1 MPAGWVAAGVAAY
14 SAYDSHQQAKANR
27 EAIQGAQTQN
37 QDLSGQRYQQAQD
50 LLNPYIKSAE
60 TARNQLDVEMGLAP
74 GTPGTAYMQTPGYK
88 TAMQGVQQS
97 GANAGTLYSGRRIAD
112 AGGVQSQFYNNYMSL
127 LQNMANPAS
136 ATNLANIGIG
146 QAGTLGQQ
154 NLQTTQLANQYATQG
169 TEATNAAIADLAKGG
184 ANLYNQYQNQQ
195 QSSTPSIPS
204 TVYYGSGYVPPGGS
218 FGTSAAGTGAD
229 TSITGYGEPSYI

>member
-1 MPAGWVAAGVAAY
+1 
-14 SAYDSHQQAKANR
+14 
-27 EAIQGAQTQN
+27 
-37 QDLSGQRYQQAQD
+37 
-50 LLNPYIKSAE
+50 
-60 TARNQLDVEMGLAP
+60 MGLAP

-88 TAMQGVQQS
+88 TAMQGVEKS

-169 TEATNAAIADLAKGG
+169 TEATNAALADLAKGG

-195 QSSTPSIPS
+195 QQPSAN
-204 TVYYGSGYVPPGGS
+204 YYGSGYVPAGGS

-229 TSITGYGEPSYI
+229 TSITGYGETSYI